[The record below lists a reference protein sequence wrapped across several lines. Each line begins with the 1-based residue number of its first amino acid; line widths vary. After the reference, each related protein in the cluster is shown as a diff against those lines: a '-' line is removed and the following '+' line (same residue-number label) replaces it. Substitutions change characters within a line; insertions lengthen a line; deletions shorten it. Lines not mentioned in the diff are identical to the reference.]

1 MYDAWKFVFFCGL
14 AKYTKETKRNS
25 AIITNCLKMQKI
37 KKIIKKSLQIKKRND
52 IINLVAGM
60 KTILQCLK
68 SVEKSAN
75 FEKSVDN
82 SICA

>member
-1 MYDAWKFVFFCGL
+1 
-14 AKYTKETKRNS
+14 
-25 AIITNCLKMQKI
+25 MQKI
-37 KKIIKKSLQIKKRND
+37 KKIKKKSLQIKKRND
-52 IINLVAGM
+52 IINLAAGM

>member
-1 MYDAWKFVFFCGL
+1 MKVCFFCGL
-14 AKYTKETKRNS
+14 AKCTKEIKQNS
-25 AIITNCLKMQKI
+25 AIITKCLKMQKI
-37 KKIIKKSLQIKKRND
+37 KKIKKKSLQIKKRND
-52 IINLVAGM
+52 IINLAAGM